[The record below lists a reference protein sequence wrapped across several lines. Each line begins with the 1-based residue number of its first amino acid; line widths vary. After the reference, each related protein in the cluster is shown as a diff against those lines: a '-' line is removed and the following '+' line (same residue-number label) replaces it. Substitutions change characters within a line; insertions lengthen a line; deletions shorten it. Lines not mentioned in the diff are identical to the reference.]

1 MNPGRISLMSMEPE
15 TSLDPQFSSPDA
27 QPTPWSAATDALRG
41 AKTYLLTTV
50 RPDRRPHQTTVA
62 GIWMDGVFHFATGPR
77 ERKARNLAAGN
88 HNVLVSVATPAWD
101 GLDVVIEGEAVPV
114 TDLDRLARLV
124 EAYITKYDDVFG
136 FRLVDG
142 QVQTRGGEDSP
153 LFFEVRARKVFG
165 FGKGT
170 SFSQTRWR
178 FR

>member
-1 MNPGRISLMSMEPE
+1 MEPE
-15 TSLDPQFSSPDA
+15 TTLDPQFSSPDVK
-27 QPTPWSAATDALRG
+27 PTPWSAATDALRD

-62 GIWMDGVFHFATGPR
+62 GIWMDGVFHFGTGPS

-88 HNVLVSVATPAWD
+88 HNVLVSVATPAWE

-114 TDLDRLARLV
+114 TDLDRLGRLV
-124 EAYITKYDDVFG
+124 EAYATKYDDVFG

-142 QVQTRGGEDSP
+142 QVQTRGAEDRP
-153 LFFEVRARKVFG
+153 LFFEVRARKAFG
-165 FGKGT
+165 FGKGA

-178 FR
+178 FS